1 MFISLAFKNVGKSRK
16 KIYVIYIYKK
26 ICKYVMEK
34 FGILK
39 KLKALDL
46 AIKRVLSNRICL
58 KLLKYLGS

>member
-16 KIYVIYIYKK
+16 KN
-26 ICKYVMEK
+26 ICKK

-46 AIKRVLSNRICL
+46 ALKRVLSNRICL